1 MADALLLLG
10 QVPLTAPDQQT
21 HESLDTRPAPR
32 WKVIGHDDPIT
43 TMDFV
48 VEVLRSVFGLSQA
61 RAYERMMRIHTC
73 GSALIGRW
81 GETEARRRVE
91 RATSKARAMGFPLT
105 FTLEEED

>member
-1 MADALLLLG
+1 MPGAPLLLEPM
-10 QVPLTAPDQQT
+10 PLAVPDQET
-21 HESLDTRPAPR
+21 REALDTRRAPR

-43 TMDFV
+43 TMEFV

-73 GSALIGRW
+73 GSAVIGLW

-91 RATSKARAMGFPLT
+91 RATAKARVQGFPLT

>member
-1 MADALLLLG
+1 MVCAPLLLD
-10 QVPLTAPDQQT
+10 QVPLATPDQQT
-21 HESLDTRPAPR
+21 HEALDTRLAPR

-73 GSALIGRW
+73 GSAVIGRW

-91 RATSKARAMGFPLT
+91 RATAKARAVGFPLT